1 MSSLNSEYS
10 SLHCPIIYHS
20 DQIELTIHSSA
31 SVPAIGMEYR
41 YSYHLDYLK
50 LGDFQIWKHSLS
62 EVIAHEF
69 FVIIQSKYDNF

>member
-1 MSSLNSEYS
+1 MSSLNSEDS

-31 SVPAIGMEYR
+31 SVPGIGMEYR
-41 YSYHLDYLK
+41 YSYHLDCPE

-69 FVIIQSKYDNF
+69 FLIIQSKYDNF